1 MSEVSV
7 TLETGLQG
15 LSDKARFGPN
25 AREKGVVFLVE
36 ETR

>member
-7 TLETGLQG
+7 TLETGSQG
-15 LSDKARFGPN
+15 LSDEARFGPN
-25 AREKGVVFLVE
+25 AGEKGAVFLVE